1 VSALRHALLDA
12 VGVEHAFGVRGVAP
26 PPNLRR
32 PRQVHGAGVARA
44 ADCVG
49 ATPPE
54 ADVVVS
60 ALVGVPVGVVT
71 ADCVPILVASASGEI
86 VAAIHA
92 GWRGLANGV
101 IAAGIEALR
110 AEAGNALRLVAVIG
124 PHIGACCYEV
134 DEPVLAALTPFFRE
148 SLAAA
153 LRPARPGHAW
163 LDLGKLAHTALL
175 RAGLEASSLGVV
187 PRACTHCDPVRFH
200 SYRREG
206 PAAGRLHHYIEAR
219 GTSGLTRGGGP
230 T

>member
-12 VGVEHAFGVRGVAP
+12 VGVEHAFGVRGLAP

-32 PRQVHGAGVARA
+32 PRQVHGARVARA
-44 ADCVG
+44 ADCAG

-54 ADVVVS
+54 ADAVVS
-60 ALVGVPVGVVT
+60 TLMGVPVGVVT
-71 ADCVPILVASASGEI
+71 ADCVPILVASGSGEA

-92 GWRGLANGV
+92 GWRGLASGV

-110 AEAGNALRLVAVIG
+110 AEAGGAPPLIAVIG

-134 DEPVLAALTPFFRE
+134 DAPVLDALAPFFRE
-148 SLAAA
+148 SLDAA
-153 LRPARPGHAW
+153 LRPARTGHVW

-175 RAGLEASSLGVV
+175 RAGLAASSLGSV
-187 PRACTHCDPVRFH
+187 PGACTHCDPLRFH

-219 GTSGLTRGGGP
+219 GAQA
-230 T
+230 

>member
-1 VSALRHALLDA
+1 VSTLRHALLDA
-12 VGVEHAFGVRGVAP
+12 VGVEHAFGVRGLAP
-26 PPNLRR
+26 PQDLRR
-32 PRQVHGAGVARA
+32 PRQVHGARVARA

-60 ALVGVPVGVVT
+60 TLAGVPIGIVT
-71 ADCVPILVASASGEI
+71 ADCVPILVASGSGTI

-92 GWRGLANGV
+92 GWRGLACGV
-101 IAAGIEALR
+101 IAAGVEALR
-110 AEAGNALRLVAVIG
+110 AEAGSAARLVAVIG

-134 DEPVLAALTPFFRE
+134 DEPVVAALTPFFRE

-163 LDLGKLAHTALL
+163 LDLGRLAHTALL
-175 RAGLEASSLGVV
+175 RAGLEASSLAVV

-200 SYRREG
+200 SYRRDG
-206 PAAGRLHHYIEAR
+206 AAAGRLHHFIAAR
-219 GTSGLTRGGGP
+219 AAQT
-230 T
+230 